1 MNTLRSAIK
10 ACRPFFRLLAT
21 PLGAT
26 ARAISRTAKQS
37 VPAFESALETIAHI
51 LCVESRGVMVCGA
64 SGGSVVHLAEHAS
77 SARR

>member
-21 PLGAT
+21 PLGAA
-26 ARAISRTAKQS
+26 ARAVSRTAKQS
-37 VPAFESALETIAHI
+37 VPAFESALETIAHV

-64 SGGSVVHLAEHAS
+64 SGGSVAHLAKHAS
-77 SARR
+77 SVRR

>member
-37 VPAFESALETIAHI
+37 VPAFESALETIAHV
-51 LCVESRGVMVCGA
+51 LCVESRG
-64 SGGSVVHLAEHAS
+64 SVAHLAEHAS